1 MIMKK
6 TILFALSLIIIS
18 TGCIKGMTEIEWV
31 DFIKFDGIMY
41 VSNDYLTNDE
51 LDNIELGE
59 VYDTVKHKI
68 ADAVFDTKYKARDG
82 DAAFHE
88 IGTKV
93 YSVLGYDTDFRLA
106 VQTEYGIRLYEADS
120 NPNASYGKEI
130 LDIENKVDYIT
141 LNSESDAQ
149 TVIATID
156 NKTDVES
163 ITNIVLNSPI
173 VNEVNRTSDT
183 RYFLEFH
190 LIDGTS
196 ITRCYWIDD
205 GLLERNIKLPDDIKN
220 IINPYLEK

>member
-1 MIMKK
+1 MRK
-6 TILFALSLIIIS
+6 TILFALSLIIIIS
-18 TGCIKGMTEIEWV
+18 TGCIKKMAEIEWV
-31 DFIKFDGIMY
+31 DFIKFDDIMY

-68 ADAVFDTKYKARDG
+68 ADVVFDTKYKARDG

-183 RYFLEFH
+183 MYFLEFH